1 MKKLFVLS
9 AATFV
14 LASAINAQPSYE
26 FAKNNIASLYSQESG
41 IKMEKPEDRK
51 ELKKLEGIEVS
62 DLTKDQFYSDFGS
75 FPETQ
80 WKRTANYDEASFIK
94 DGQVLNAFYD
104 ADSKLVGTASDITFT
119 DLPSKAQKFINE
131 KYKDYSVE
139 DVLFYQDN
147 VPDGDMALYNEPLDD
162 GNRYF
167 VELKK
172 EDKEIVFQVHING
185 AISLYTQLKQNNKS

>member
-1 MKKLFVLS
+1 MKKLFVLL

-26 FAKNNIASLYSQESG
+26 FVKNNIASLNSLESG
-41 IKMEKPEDRK
+41 IKKEKLEVRK
-51 ELKKLEGIEVS
+51 ELKKLEGNDAS
-62 DLTKDQFYSDFGS
+62 DLSKEQFYSDFGS

-94 DGQVLNAFYD
+94 EGQVLNAFYD
-104 ADSKLVGTASDITFT
+104 ADSKLVGTASDITFA

-139 DVLFYQDN
+139 DVLLYHDN
-147 VPDGDMALYNEPLDD
+147 ELDDDMALYNVPLDD
-162 GNRYF
+162 ENRYF

-172 EDKEIVFQVHING
+172 EDKEIVFQVHIDG
-185 AISLYTQLKQNNKS
+185 AISFYTQLKQNNKS